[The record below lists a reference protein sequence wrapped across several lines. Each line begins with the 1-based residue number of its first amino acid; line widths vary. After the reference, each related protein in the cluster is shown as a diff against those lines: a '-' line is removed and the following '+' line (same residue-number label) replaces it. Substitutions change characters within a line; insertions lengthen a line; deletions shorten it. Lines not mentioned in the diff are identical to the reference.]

1 MIFDS
6 RIAGIP
12 CQIEITHYTPAERKI
27 VTCTTIDPPDPGELE
42 WQVLDRK
49 GYPAAWLEAKMT
61 RDDVW
66 RIDDE
71 CEQCIADAQESA
83 AIDAAELKADMRREN
98 WA

>member
-6 RIAGIP
+6 HIQGIP
-12 CQIEITHYTPAERKI
+12 CQIEITHYTPPERRM

-61 RDDVW
+61 RDDRW
-66 RIDDE
+66 RIDGE
-71 CEQCIADAQESA
+71 CERELEQDRIEADIDMAESR
-83 AIDAAELKADMRREN
+83 MMGV
-98 WA
+98 